1 MPSKPT
7 RISSHADDSGEV
19 LALRIIE
26 LLNDDAVVAKLN
38 TALYP
43 CDLADKIN
51 SLNAHI
57 ENLTKQVNT
66 KDIRIV
72 ELEKKLH
79 ALEESSDNLEQYTR
93 RPNLRIHGVPETGE
107 GENTDATVLA
117 VINDKMGVTP
127 PPSLHDLERS
137 HRLGGKCTGS
147 RPIIVR
153 FRTER
158 IWDYVYRARFTLK
171 KQNTQ

>member
-7 RISSHADDSGEV
+7 RISSHTDDSGEV
-19 LALRIIE
+19 LALRITG

-38 TALYP
+38 KALYP
-43 CDLADKIN
+43 CDLADKID

-79 ALEESSDNLEQYTR
+79 ALEESSGNLEQYTR

-107 GENTDATVLA
+107 GENT
-117 VINDKMGVTP
+117 VISDKMGVTP

-158 IWDYVYRARFTLK
+158 IWD
-171 KQNTQ
+171 

>member
-1 MPSKPT
+1 M
-7 RISSHADDSGEV
+7 
-19 LALRIIE
+19 
-26 LLNDDAVVAKLN
+26 
-38 TALYP
+38 
-43 CDLADKIN
+43 
-51 SLNAHI
+51 
-57 ENLTKQVNT
+57 KQVKA

-72 ELEKKLH
+72 ELEKKIH

-93 RPNLRIHGVPETGE
+93 RSNIRIHGVPEKGE
-107 GENTDATVLA
+107 GEDTDVTVLA

-127 PPSLHDLERS
+127 PPSLHDPERS

-153 FRTER
+153 FRAER

-171 KQNTQ
+171 NHNTQQRNTQIFLNEDLTARRSNDIFIVNIRHYSVKRSPHTRRPARFSPLVALVAVE